1 MQSALAN
8 PNMPPLMSPESQA
21 PGLLALGKAN
31 FQENMADPKK
41 NKVATAMLGQQLAQI
56 GKGIFGAQPI
66 QRGPSPFDMNGNP
79 IG

>member
-1 MQSALAN
+1 MVSALAN
-8 PNMPPLMSPESQA
+8 PGLPPLMPPESQA

-41 NKVATAMLGQQLAQI
+41 SKVAMAMLGQSLGQI
-56 GKGIFGAQPI
+56 GKGFFGAQPI
-66 QRGPSPFDMNGNP
+66 QRSPSPFDMHGNP